1 MGICTAF
8 ASTRGEDSVWSNDDD
23 RSDLDDS
30 LAMDAAALA
39 AAAVSAAT
47 RPSSSAEKVPEKV
60 PEDSIPAPLSISPK
74 ESEHAV
80 DATNWFTAAAAAL
93 ATPIADAAVPSNWSS
108 VAFIACSCASA

>member
-1 MGICTAF
+1 MGIWAAF
-8 ASTRGEDSVWSNDDD
+8 ASTRGEDPDD
-23 RSDLDDS
+23 RSDLDDP

-47 RPSSSAEKVPEKV
+47 LPSSSAEKVPEKV

-74 ESEHAV
+74 ESVLV

-93 ATPIADAAVPSNWSS
+93 ATPIAAAAVPSNWSS
-108 VAFIACSCASA
+108 FAFIFC

>member
-1 MGICTAF
+1 MGICAAF
-8 ASTRGEDSVWSNDDD
+8 AWTRGEDSVWPNDDD
-23 RSDLDDS
+23 RSDLDDP

-60 PEDSIPAPLSISPK
+60 PEDSIPAPLSAPK
-74 ESEHAV
+74 ESVLV

-93 ATPIADAAVPSNWSS
+93 ATPIADAAVPSNRSS